1 MTQPLA
7 TPFNSPAAL
16 EALPKLNLGC
26 GEVHYPGWLNIDI
39 EPGADI
45 VLDITSG
52 LPWDNESVG
61 YIYNEHLLEHLPP
74 EQGVELLRECR
85 RVLAPGGVLRVA
97 MPDLDY
103 LLYKATWDWRDQDWL
118 TWPQFQFIQT
128 RAEMMNISFHW
139 WGHQWLYDE
148 EELARRLREAGW
160 DAFRR
165 VEWGVSEHPALC
177 DKETRKDTRLIVEAT
192 KAG

>member
-1 MTQPLA
+1 MSQPVA
-7 TPFNSPAAL
+7 SPAYSPETL
-16 EALPKLNLGC
+16 DTLPKLNLGC

-45 VLDITSG
+45 VIDITRG
-52 LPWDNESVG
+52 LPWDDGAVG

-74 EQGVELLRECR
+74 EQGVELLRECH

-103 LLYKATWDWRDQDWL
+103 LVFKSMWDWRDQDWL
-118 TWPQFQFIQT
+118 TWPQFGFIQT
-128 RAEMMNISFHW
+128 RAEMMNISFRW

-148 EELARRLREAGW
+148 EELARRFRESGW
-160 DAFRR
+160 QEFRR
-165 VEWGVSEHPALC
+165 VEWGQSDHPTLC
-177 DKETRKDTRLIVEAT
+177 GKETRKDTKLIMEAV
-192 KAG
+192 KLG